1 MGGPNLRRRADS
13 VSNRR
18 TPVFSQSAERPGWAI
33 RLLGVVCFLAVIAAV
48 SLGTP
53 DPAAANTTALQVT
66 AVGAPQ
72 RVHGSDG
79 REHIDYNLVITN
91 AFTAEATLTSLVVR
105 GGGKVLLALRGD
117 ALAAFTRPLAS
128 EEPTTSIPSAS
139 AVAVFV
145 DIVLPRSA
153 GRTVPKRL
161 HHRISYTLP
170 PGAPVE
176 AIIGSRTVRGPD
188 LRVDRRVPI
197 KIAPPLRGGGWLN
210 ANGCC
215 DPAVN
220 HRSTMLAANGTY
232 AAPETFAVDYIRLV
246 NGRFYRGDGTQNSDW
261 FGYGAPIH
269 AVASGRVV
277 SAVNNRPDVPP
288 FTNLADNPT
297 VTKPSQFGG
306 NGVVV
311 KIRPGQFAHYYH
323 LQPDSVLVKVGQRV
337 RTGQKLGLF
346 GNSGNTTGAHLH
358 FGITDGPHPLASS
371 SLPFEIDRFRFE
383 GTAAAGPTPGELTL
397 TGKPHAARRSHPLLT
412 SVSDYSR

>member
-1 MGGPNLRRRADS
+1 MGDPN
-13 VSNRR
+13 
-18 TPVFSQSAERPGWAI
+18 SAERPGWVI
-33 RLLGVVCFLAVIAAV
+33 RLLGAACFVAVIAAV
-48 SLGTP
+48 SLGAP

-128 EEPTTSIPSAS
+128 EDPTRSIPSAS

-153 GRTVPKRL
+153 GRKVPRRL

-197 KIAPPLRGGGWLN
+197 KIAPPLRGGGWLD

-215 DPAVN
+215 DPSVN

-232 AAPETFAVDYIRLV
+232 VAPETFAVDYIRLV
-246 NGRFYRGDGTQNSDW
+246 NGRFYRGDGTQNTDW
-261 FGYGAPIH
+261 FGYGATIR

-277 SAVNNRPDVPP
+277 SVVNDRPDVRP
-288 FTNLADNPT
+288 FLGLADNPT
-297 VTKPSQFGG
+297 VVVFVKRPPSVFRQ
-306 NGVVV
+306 VVAV
-311 KIRPGQFAHYYH
+311 KGLPG
-323 LQPDSVLVKVGQRV
+323 
-337 RTGQKLGLF
+337 LG
-346 GNSGNTTGAHLH
+346 SCA
-358 FGITDGPHPLASS
+358 D
-371 SLPFEIDRFRFE
+371 
-383 GTAAAGPTPGELTL
+383 
-397 TGKPHAARRSHPLLT
+397 T
-412 SVSDYSR
+412 S